1 MELLKEIYATTRRNK
16 LRTALTGF
24 SVAWGIFMLI
34 FLLGAGNGIINA
46 QKEQSSQNL
55 ENSIEV
61 SGGMT
66 SKAYGGLKEG
76 RTIKLKDKDIA
87 ITQSTFR
94 HNVTEVE
101 GRLTKSNIS
110 ISYGE
115 DYIVSQSITGVYPA
129 DEHLRKTK
137 IVAGRF
143 INQLD
148 MRTCRK
154 VIVISQDQQR
164 DLTAHQSIPTLIG
177 QHLRI
182 GGIAYEVVGIYRSE
196 QSRSNTNAIV
206 PYTTLKQIYGMGDE
220 AGTLLFSVE
229 GLATEQQNHDFEH
242 QYRAA
247 INTNHHADP
256 TDESAIFIDN
266 ACLDNLQMTQGLH
279 LLTISLWVI
288 GLFTLL
294 SGVVGVSNIM
304 LITVRERT
312 HEFGIRKAIG
322 AKPSEILKLIITES
336 LLITALFGYIGMLVG
351 LLANE
356 LMDHLFGHTTAT
368 TELFSAA
375 MFVNPTVGLD
385 VCLQATAVIIIAGT
399 LAGLLPALKA
409 ARIRP
414 IQALN
419 ES

>member
-1 MELLKEIYATTRRNK
+1 MELLKEILAATRRNK

-24 SVAWGIFMLI
+24 AVAWGIFMLI

-46 QKEQSSQNL
+46 QKEQNSQNL

-61 SGGMT
+61 TGGMT

-76 RTIKLKDKDIA
+76 RSIKLKDKDIA
-87 ITQSTFR
+87 ITQGTFR
-94 HNVTEVE
+94 HNVREVE
-101 GRLTKSNIS
+101 GRITKSGIS
-110 ISYGE
+110 ISNGE
-115 DYIVSQSITGVYPA
+115 DYIVGQSLTGVYPS

-137 IVAGRF
+137 MVAGRF

-148 MRTCRK
+148 MHESRK
-154 VIVISQDQQR
+154 VIVLSQDQQR
-164 DLTAHQSIPTLIG
+164 DLTAHKSVHSLIG
-177 QHLRI
+177 HHVRI
-182 GGIAYEVVGIYRSE
+182 GGLSYEVVGIYRSE
-196 QSRSNTNAIV
+196 QSRSNTNAIM

-229 GLATEQQNHDFEH
+229 GLSTEQQNLDFERR
-242 QYRAA
+242 YRTA
-247 INTNHHADP
+247 INTNHRADP
-256 TDESAIFIDN
+256 TDESALFIDN
-266 ACLDNLQMTQGLH
+266 ACLDNIQMTQGLR
-279 LLTISLWVI
+279 LLSLSLWVV

-322 AKPSEILKLIITES
+322 AKPLDILKLIISES
-336 LLITALFGYIGMLVG
+336 LLITTLFGYIGMLLG

-356 LMDHLFGHTTAT
+356 IMNHLFGHTTAT
-368 TELFSAA
+368 TTLFSAS

-414 IQALN
+414 IHALN
-419 ES
+419 A